1 MLYHQTFIP
10 TLREDPAE
18 AEVISHK
25 LLLRAGMIR
34 QVARGVYDF
43 LPLGLR
49 VLRKVEAIVR
59 EEMNRAGAQEIMMPA
74 ICPAELWQESGR
86 WNAYGRELLRIKD
99 RHDRDFCFGPTHEEV
114 VTDIVRKEVRSYR
127 DLPLNLYQIQT
138 KFRDEVRPRFGLMRG
153 REFVMKDAYSFHTTL
168 EDCQREYQNM
178 FDAYSRIFD
187 RCGLSYRPVEA
198 DTGAIGGSM
207 SHEFQVLASS
217 GEDAVVSCN
226 SCSYAANVEKAELPA
241 PTPSTHSNN
250 NEITTVETPGQ
261 RTIQEVSTFLGE
273 LPERFLKTLVYTT
286 DKGATVVAVVRGDQ
300 ELSEPKL
307 KNLLGCEWVVLA
319 DDEAIHT
326 VAGAP
331 PGFVGPIG
339 IDATLLGDKSLKGEE
354 GLICGANEID
364 KHLVHVNINRDVPA
378 LEFGD
383 LRLAKAGDGCPRCN
397 QGTFDEHRGIE
408 VGQTFYL
415 GKKYSQAMNA
425 GYLDAE
431 GKQHAMEMGCYGIGI
446 TRTLA
451 AAIEQ
456 NHDDAGIIWPK
467 PLAPLDVHIV
477 PINWNDETTR
487 NTAEKI
493 YTELQRAGIEV
504 LLDNRQERPG
514 VKFKDADLLGIP
526 LRVTIGGKSLG
537 RGVVEL
543 RRRKDGQNSEVQ
555 LDRAVEV
562 IENTIKD

>member
-226 SCSYAANVEKAELPA
+226 SCSYAANVEKAELPT

-250 NEITTVETPGQ
+250 NKITPIETPGQ

-273 LPERFLKTLVYTT
+273 APERFLKTLVYST
-286 DKGATVVAVVRGDQ
+286 DTGATVVAVVRGDQ

-319 DDEAIHT
+319 DDEAIQT
-326 VAGAP
+326 VAGSP

-425 GYLDAE
+425 SYLDAE

-504 LLDNRQERPG
+504 LLDNRRERPG

>member
-1 MLYHQTFIP
+1 
-10 TLREDPAE
+10 
-18 AEVISHK
+18 
-25 LLLRAGMIR
+25 
-34 QVARGVYDF
+34 
-43 LPLGLR
+43 
-49 VLRKVEAIVR
+49 
-59 EEMNRAGAQEIMMPA
+59 
-74 ICPAELWQESGR
+74 
-86 WNAYGRELLRIKD
+86 
-99 RHDRDFCFGPTHEEV
+99 
-114 VTDIVRKEVRSYR
+114 
-127 DLPLNLYQIQT
+127 
-138 KFRDEVRPRFGLMRG
+138 
-153 REFVMKDAYSFHTTL
+153 MKDAYSFHATL

-198 DTGAIGGSM
+198 DTGAIGGTM

-241 PTPSTHSNN
+241 PIPSTHSNN
-250 NEITTVETPGQ
+250 KKISAVETPGH

-273 LPERFLKTLVYTT
+273 APERFLKTLVYTT
-286 DKGATVVAVVRGDQ
+286 DTGATVVAVVRGDQ

-319 DDEAIHT
+319 GDEAVQT

-339 IDATLLGDKSLKGEE
+339 IKATMLGDKSLKDEE
-354 GLICGANEID
+354 GMICGANEID
-364 KHLVHVNINRDVPA
+364 KHLVHVNIGRDIPA
-378 LEFGD
+378 LKFGD
-383 LRLAKAGDGCPRCN
+383 LRLARAGDGCPRCN

-446 TRTLA
+446 TRTMA

-456 NHDDAGIIWPK
+456 NHDEAGIIWPK

-477 PINWNDETTR
+477 PINWDDESTR
-487 NTAEKI
+487 NTAEEI
-493 YTELQRAGIEV
+493 YSKLQRAGIEV
-504 LLDNRQERPG
+504 LLDNRRERPG

-537 RGVVEL
+537 RGVIEL
-543 RRRKDGQNSEVQ
+543 RRRKDGQNSEIQVSQ
-555 LDRAVEV
+555 AVEV
-562 IENTIKD
+562 VESAIRN

>member
-49 VLRKVEAIVR
+49 VLRKVEEIVR
-59 EEMNRAGAQEIMMPA
+59 EEMNRAGAQEILMPA

-86 WNAYGRELLRIKD
+86 WSAYGRELLRIKD
-99 RHDRDFCFGPTHEEV
+99 RHERDFCFGPTHEEV

-153 REFVMKDAYSFHTTL
+153 REFIMKDAYSFHTTL

-198 DTGAIGGSM
+198 DTGAIGGTM

-226 SCSYAANVEKAELPA
+226 SCSYAANVEKAELSDPI
-241 PTPSTHSNN
+241 PSTHLNN
-250 NEITTVETPGQ
+250 KKIATVETPGH

-273 LPERFLKTLVYTT
+273 APERFLKTLVYTT
-286 DKGATVVAVVRGDQ
+286 DTGATVVAVVRGDQ

-307 KNLLGCEWVVLA
+307 KNLLGCEQVVLA
-319 DDEAIHT
+319 GDEAVQT
-326 VAGAP
+326 VAGTP

-339 IDATLLGDKSLKGEE
+339 IKATMLGDKSLKGEK

-364 KHLVHVNINRDVPA
+364 KHLVHVNIERDIPA

-383 LRLAKAGDGCPRCN
+383 LRLAKAGDGCPRCD

-446 TRTLA
+446 TRTVA

-477 PINWNDETTR
+477 PINWNDESTR
-487 NTAEKI
+487 NTAEEI
-493 YTELQRAGIEV
+493 YSKLQRAGVEV
-504 LLDNRQERPG
+504 LLDNRPERPG

-537 RGVVEL
+537 RGVIEL
-543 RRRKDGQNSEVQ
+543 KQRKDGQNSEIQVGG
-555 LDRAVEV
+555 AVEV
-562 IENTIKD
+562 IKNTIRN